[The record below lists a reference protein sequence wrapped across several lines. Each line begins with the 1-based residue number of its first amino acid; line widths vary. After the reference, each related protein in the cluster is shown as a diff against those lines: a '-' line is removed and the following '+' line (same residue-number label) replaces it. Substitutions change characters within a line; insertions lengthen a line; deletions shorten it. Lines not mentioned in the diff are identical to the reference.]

1 MRALLFL
8 PIFCLACTG
17 TDATPRLGGAH
28 ATKPATGRDDR
39 ATNSAVDTVDISGPT
54 LLTTFVSTQAQGD
67 SNTEVNE
74 ALADYQFY
82 LERTLRVL
90 ERYHITVEPRSDSLL
105 VWRDRLGV
113 HSYIATDR
121 SGGIAY
127 LFLMPTGAR
136 TILHEGVMT
145 DLDLLHAAEKSFGER
160 LLSKDTL
167 TP

>member
-1 MRALLFL
+1 M
-8 PIFCLACTG
+8 G
-17 TDATPRLGGAH
+17 
-28 ATKPATGRDDR
+28 
-39 ATNSAVDTVDISGPT
+39 
-54 LLTTFVSTQAQGD
+54 
-67 SNTEVNE
+67 EVNE

-90 ERYHITVEPRSDSLL
+90 ERYHIRVEPRSDSLL

-113 HSYIATDR
+113 HSYIATGR